1 VLDVACELPRREFT
15 IRAAFSVRPGERLAL
30 FGPSGS
36 GKTSILETI
45 AGLVRP
51 RRGQVVLN
59 GRTLTRADRR
69 TVVQVPPWTRRVGLL
84 RQDPALFP
92 HLTVQEN
99 IQYSQ
104 AAAEAGGAA
113 LWDVAERLEIAHLLN
128 QRSRSVSGG
137 QAHRVALARLLM
149 ADHDALL
156 LDEPYTGLD
165 ARLRR
170 VLTDVV
176 REEARDRSVPS
187 ILVAH
192 ELVEAQA
199 FADRVAI
206 LDAGQ
211 ILQVGTPAD
220 VVRRPA
226 SRRVAEL
233 VGYLGFVPTSL
244 IPAQTDT
251 HGPPPGGVTI
261 GVHPER
267 TRPGSAPDRGVVLR
281 GVTSD
286 ARPAG
291 TGWEVDLSLW
301 GGDQGVNLT
310 CRVADDPPAPG
321 SGFVVTVVDP
331 PWFDSGG
338 GLVPSVGREAV
349 GWGPLAEP

>member
-1 VLDVACELPRREFT
+1 MLDVACELPRREFT
-15 IRAAFSVRPGERLAL
+15 IHASFSVRPGERLAL

-45 AGLVRP
+45 AGLVQP
-51 RRGQVVLN
+51 GRGHVVLN
-59 GRTLTRADRR
+59 GRTLTRADGRK
-69 TVVQVPPWTRRVGLL
+69 VVQVPPWTRRVGLL

-92 HLTVQEN
+92 HLTVREN
-99 IQYSQ
+99 IRYSH
-104 AAAEAGGAA
+104 AAAQAGEAAV
-113 LWDVAERLEIAHLLN
+113 WDMAERLEIAHLLE

-149 ADHDALL
+149 ADHDVLL

-176 REEARDRSVPS
+176 REEARARSVPS

-206 LDAGQ
+206 LDAGR
-211 ILQVGTPAD
+211 ILQVGTPAE
-220 VVRRPA
+220 VARRPA
-226 SRRVAEL
+226 TRRVAEL
-233 VGYLGFVPTSL
+233 LGYLGFVPSSL
-244 IPAQTDT
+244 IPAQASR
-251 HGPPPGGVTI
+251 HIPPPGGVAI

-267 TRPGSAPDRGVVLR
+267 TRPGSTPDQGVVLR

-286 ARPAG
+286 TRPAG

-301 GGDQGVNLT
+301 GGDQDVHLT
-310 CRVADDPPAPG
+310 CRVADDPPAVG

-331 PWFDSGG
+331 PWFDRGG
-338 GLVPSVGREAV
+338 DLVPSVGREAV
-349 GWGPLAEP
+349 GRGPLAEP